1 MFGRLIKERNA
12 QAISMAISVKET
24 ESDFSNNNSLGSKGE
39 DYYKNSSI
47 SKDLA
52 IKESSK
58 LCEKSSSNA

>member
-1 MFGRLIKERNA
+1 
-12 QAISMAISVKET
+12 MAISVKET
-24 ESDFSNNNSLGSKGE
+24 ESDFSDNNSLGSKGE

-58 LCEKSSSNA
+58 VCGNSLLNE